1 MTHLADGNAS
11 QIFRRVFNHTFQ
23 RCTRASPHEIHTKKT
38 LLRSLH
44 VAQAVVYRC
53 YTDIDI
59 VLSFRFLCFVYCC
72 ITIIIVMVV
81 YDFQSPLSRIT
92 MITQTLLLLLILVLL
107 LFCFYLLLFHQLE
120 LVF

>member
-1 MTHLADGNAS
+1 MATHHKFFGESLIILLSVALE
-11 QIFRRVFNHTFQ
+11 RR
-23 RCTRASPHEIHTKKT
+23 RTKFIQKT

-59 VLSFRFLCFVYCC
+59 ILSFRFLCFVYCC